1 MDRSVYIAMTGA
13 AQIMQAQDVVSHN
26 LANASTTGFKSE
38 LDAFRSLPVQGPG
51 SATRINAVAQ
61 GLGRDDSQGQLQ
73 HTGRALDVAVRGVG
87 WIAVQAPDGSEAYTR
102 AGNLQLSAD
111 GVLTDAAGNPVLG
124 NGGPITVPD
133 SAQVVIGDDG
143 TISSV
148 PLGQGPNTLT
158 QIDRIKLVNPDP
170 AQLSKGADGLLHL
183 AGGGS
188 TDADPGVQLAPQMLE
203 GSNVNPSA
211 ELVRM
216 ISLSRQYEMQVR
228 SIKTAE
234 DDADASLKLLQAN

>member
-73 HTGRALDVAVRGVG
+73 HTGRALDVAVRGAG

-188 TDADPGVQLAPQMLE
+188 TDADPSVQLAPQMLE

>member
-1 MDRSVYIAMTGA
+1 MDRSAYIAMTGA
-13 AQIMQAQDVVSHN
+13 TQVMRAQDVVSHN
-26 LANASTTGFKSE
+26 LANAATTGFKSE
-38 LDAFRSLPVQGPG
+38 LDAFRDLPVLGPG
-51 SATRINAVAQ
+51 SPTRINAVAQ
-61 GLGRDDSQGQLQ
+61 SLGRDDSQGTLQ
-73 HTGRALDVAVRGVG
+73 QTGRALDVAVRGAG

-111 GVLTDAAGNPVLG
+111 GTLTDAAGNPVIG
-124 NGGPITVPD
+124 NGGPISIPD

-170 AQLSKGADGLLHL
+170 AQLAKGADGLLHL
-183 AGGGS
+183 AAGAAA
-188 TDADPGVQLAPQMLE
+188 DADPGVQLAPRMLE

-228 SIKTAE
+228 SIKTSE
-234 DDADASLKLLQAN
+234 DNADASLKLLQAS